1 MNILKIIII
10 ISVFNMGV
18 SSSFVSW
25 FFSCFSGRKKDK
37 DKNKNLIQKPKVKLT
52 KNHEVLANK
61 YKIDTLIE
69 C

>member
-1 MNILKIIII
+1 MNILKMIII
-10 ISVFNMGV
+10 ISVCNMGV
-18 SSSFVSW
+18 SGSCISW
-25 FFSCFSGRKKDK
+25 LFSCFSGRKKNK